1 MAIPEELASRIEDI
15 RKDRASGAMRL
26 AVRAATLLVQCAQSA
41 PESVPE
47 AAHGLL
53 AAQPAMA
60 PMFNLTRRVLAASDV
75 PAACSDFLEAM
86 ERNAA
91 RVAENAAALIEDGAT
106 VMTHSFS
113 STVLEALREAS
124 LGGKKFS
131 VVCPESRPVCEG
143 VALAASLG
151 MDGISTSVITDA
163 AVYRF
168 LPGVRLV
175 WVGADA
181 VSPRGLVNKTGTSLL
196 ALAARELGVPVYVLC
211 GSDKFLPASYEP
223 PPEEPRDP
231 REIVDRDLPWVTALN
246 YYFDLTPLTYI
257 TGIVTDSGILRPDEL
272 LEKLHGASVW

>member
-1 MAIPEELASRIEDI
+1 MALPEEFESRIEEI

-41 PESVPE
+41 PEAVPE
-47 AAHGLL
+47 AARALM

-60 PMFNLTRRVLAASDV
+60 PMFNLTRRVIEASDV
-75 PAACSDFLEAM
+75 AAACSDFLEAM
-86 ERNAA
+86 ERGAALVAANAA
-91 RVAENAAALIEDGAT
+91 TLIEDGAV

-124 LGGKKFS
+124 HGGKKFS
-131 VVCPESRPVCEG
+131 VICTESRPVCEG

-168 LPGVRLV
+168 LPGTRMV
-175 WVGADA
+175 WVGADS
-181 VSPRGLVNKTGTSLL
+181 VSPRGVVNKTGTSLL
-196 ALAARELGVPVYVLC
+196 ALAARQLGVPVYVLC
-211 GSDKFLPASYEP
+211 GSDKFLPAAYQA

-231 REIVDRDLPWVTALN
+231 HEIVDRDLPWVTALN
-246 YYFDLTPLTYI
+246 YYFDLTPLEYVTGVATD
-257 TGIVTDSGILRPDEL
+257 TGILSPDEL
-272 LEKLHGASVW
+272 IEKLHTLSS